1 MAQSSWLK
9 PSFVT
14 LKQGNLKSQLVN
26 ILESFT
32 SFCASGMV
40 PLASW
45 GSGKG
50 LLVFKV
56 VLVYDDSQ
64 RRGGCRGG
72 LLAFAVCNDCGLRGL
87 LGAVPSAV
95 FRKEASV

>member
-14 LKQGNLKSQLVN
+14 FKQCNLKSQLVN
-26 ILESFT
+26 ISESFA

-45 GSGKG
+45 GSGEG
-50 LLVFKV
+50 LIGLKV
-56 VLVYDDSQ
+56 VLAYDDRQ
-64 RRGGCRGG
+64 
-72 LLAFAVCNDCGLRGL
+72 
-87 LGAVPSAV
+87 
-95 FRKEASV
+95 

>member
-14 LKQGNLKSQLVN
+14 FKQGNLKSQLVN

-32 SFCASGMV
+32 SLCASGMV

-50 LLVFKV
+50 LTVFKV

-64 RRGGCRGG
+64 QRG
-72 LLAFAVCNDCGLRGL
+72 LLAFAMCRACGLHGL